1 MYVLLGMRGS
11 SIVGF
16 VAKDEVRGLC
26 EQIKDAH
33 EYPGFDD
40 AKAVAQSDQVLRTLG
55 VDVLLIISPV
65 AAAPRR
71 RGEGYPEY
79 LRAVVSKL

>member
-26 EQIKDAH
+26 VQIDDAT
-33 EYPGFDD
+33 EYHRLDD
-40 AKAVAQSDQVLRTLG
+40 AKVVARNAHVLRTLG

-65 AAAPRR
+65 DASPRR

-79 LRAVVSKL
+79 LRAAVSKL